1 MARCS
6 GVKPDGSPCERIV
19 NGKQQFCFAHDPSKS
34 VARQRIAARG
44 GRARGTSEIAA
55 IKAQLETMIE
65 DVMSGK
71 ADKSRA
77 AVAGQLVNARLRA
90 IALELQIREAE
101 EFESRIAALEAL
113 E

>member
-6 GVKPDGSPCERIV
+6 GIKSDGSACERIV
-19 NGKQQFCFAHDPSKS
+19 SGQQEFCFAHDPSRS
-34 VARQRIAARG
+34 AERQRNAARA
-44 GRARGTSEIAA
+44 GRSRGSREIAG
-55 IKAQLETMIE
+55 IKSLLEKLVE

-90 IALELQIREAE
+90 IALELQIREQE
-101 EFESRIAALEAL
+101 EFESRITALEAM